1 MQWEM
6 FKNVLLEFGVP
17 SNRLESY
24 YYLFEEYSAKVSSDT
39 VGAVDTVGILKE
51 MRFYVAEVFGQY
63 ILVK

>member
-6 FKNVLLEFGVP
+6 FKGVILEFGVP

-24 YYLFEEYSAKVSSDT
+24 YYLFEEYSAKVSTDN
-39 VGAVDTVGILKE
+39 IRE
-51 MRFYVAEVFGQY
+51 MRFFVAEVFGQY

>member
-1 MQWEM
+1 MQREM
-6 FKNVLLEFGVP
+6 FKSVLLEFGVP

-24 YYLFEEYSAKVSSDT
+24 YYLFEEYSAKVSLDP
-39 VGAVDTVGILKE
+39 VDTVGTLKE